1 MGLNVDNSIL
11 LGEVR
16 DLLKEQNTILKKL
29 LAVTTLNKNS
39 ATTIVKEV
47 TVNNTAPVDSKPKEP
62 TKPAT
67 GSALSDALK
76 KGKK

>member
-1 MGLNVDNSIL
+1 MGLNVDNSVL

-29 LAVTTLNKNS
+29 LAVTTLNQNTAK
-39 ATTIVKEV
+39 TIVKEV
-47 TVNNTAPVDSKPKEP
+47 TVNNTAPVDPKPKEP
-62 TKPAT
+62 TKPAST
-67 GSALSDALK
+67 NALSDALK